1 LVYGCRLTQFVYF
14 PLLFW
19 VFMKSPHDF
28 VLFFA
33 VITGAHFFP
42 YGCLYRAKAYYIMA
56 PVISVA
62 MMMIGWMFADP
73 YLWLLPLAM
82 IIFLFVLIVWLSM
95 DYKQKIQMI
104 QQHD

>member
-1 LVYGCRLTQFVYF
+1 
-14 PLLFW
+14 
-19 VFMKSPHDF
+19 
-28 VLFFA
+28 
-33 VITGAHFFP
+33 
-42 YGCLYRAKAYYIMA
+42 MA
-56 PVISVA
+56 PVISVG
-62 MMMIGWMFADP
+62 MMVIGWMFADP